1 MLFSR
6 LHRTGRQPA
15 LRRMLAAALCAG
27 AASLSLTNTGLA
39 QLPGPPGKYTMVDQN
54 MPVGVAAK
62 WMTHKDP
69 GGMPYMQP
77 VRVDLPSTGEVT
89 FLGVRGP
96 LPVQKA
102 PAQASLM
109 VGHTY
114 RLKITGMPEFPGAEL
129 YPSVEV
135 LDRLHPP
142 RGKEH
147 AFPVFL
153 ELTRED
159 IELALD
165 GGLVTKVI
173 YLEQPSL
180 AKPILQERP
189 IGVQEFPPS
198 TNLLTEA
205 DLAGRPML
213 LIRIGGRLPD
223 LHNPDPSFVGSGGPI
238 GQSIIPP
245 VPEAP
250 AKVKVPVAEPVSRLR
265 RSDKEFAP
273 PVRSAGRVTPVSG
286 VK

>member
-1 MLFSR
+1 MTSPR
-6 LHRTGRQPA
+6 LHRTGRRPA

-27 AASLSLTNTGLA
+27 AASVSMTNDGLA

-62 WMTHKDP
+62 WMSLKDP

-77 VRVDLPSTGEVT
+77 IRVDLPSDGEVT
-89 FLGVRGP
+89 FLDARGAM
-96 LPVQKA
+96 PVQKA
-102 PAQASLM
+102 PAQAALM

-114 RLKITGMPEFPGAEL
+114 RLKVTGMPEFPGAEI

-142 RGKEH
+142 RGKQH
-147 AFPVFL
+147 DFPVLL

-180 AKPILQERP
+180 AKPVQQDRP
-189 IGVQEFPPS
+189 LSVQEFPPA

-205 DLAGRPML
+205 DLIGRPML

-223 LHNPDPSFVGSGGPI
+223 FRNPDPAFFGSGGPVLP
-238 GQSIIPP
+238 SKLKTEADPP
-245 VPEAP
+245 ARVR
-250 AKVKVPVAEPVSRLR
+250 VPVEGPVSKLR
-265 RSDKEFAP
+265 RSEGEFSMPAP
-273 PVRSAGRVTPVSG
+273 SKRVTPASG
-286 VK
+286 VR